1 MKVYFDGAALE
12 RVAKGQDLYS
22 WNYTLRED
30 TETPPKNGVLVAEF
44 TPRMPAR
51 EECIAPALAILA
63 EKEAAL
69 RATLNEDL
77 QEIAERRNA
86 LIMLEFQ
93 S

>member
-22 WNYTLRED
+22 WNYTVRNE
-30 TETPPKNGVLVAEF
+30 TETPPKNGILVAEF
-44 TPRMPAR
+44 TALMPTR

-63 EKEAAL
+63 EKEASL
-69 RATLNEDL
+69 RETLNEDL
-77 QEIAERRNA
+77 RELEERRNA